1 MAAVI
6 AAAHCVLMQLAPA
19 QQAGVQA
26 VAVELET
33 NFVNPPDWAKPSG
46 YWWWLNANVDKEA
59 ITRDMDE
66 FRAKGIGSVLLVC
79 SGNWCGPDDVR
90 GPAFLSDEWR
100 ELYKFALKEANRVG
114 IKVDVNLAPGWN
126 MGGPWVTPD
135 KACRWFL
142 QSETNV
148 AGPQKL
154 SRKLP
159 FPGVKDGYDSR
170 PQLGVRRS
178 MKLR

>member
-1 MAAVI
+1 MIKTSFLTLAALLLLPL
-6 AAAHCVLMQLAPA
+6 AATHAADD
-19 QQAGVQA
+19 
-26 VAVELET
+26 LEK
-33 NFVNPPDWAKPSG
+33 NFVNPPDSAKPSG

-66 FRAKGIGSVLLVC
+66 FSAKGIGSVLLV
-79 SGNWCGPDDVR
+79 STANWGGPNVVR

-135 KACRWFL
+135 KACRWCRN
-142 QSETNV
+142 SSN
-148 AGPQKL
+148 A
-154 SRKLP
+154 
-159 FPGVKDGYDSR
+159 DA
-170 PQLGVRRS
+170 RS
-178 MKLR
+178 PRSINTGIC